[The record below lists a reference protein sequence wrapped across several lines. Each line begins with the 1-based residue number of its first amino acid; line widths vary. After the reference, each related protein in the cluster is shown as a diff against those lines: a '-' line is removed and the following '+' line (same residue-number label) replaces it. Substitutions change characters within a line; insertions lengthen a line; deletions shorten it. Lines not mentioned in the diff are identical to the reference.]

1 MRLGSVKN
9 RVFIQ
14 RIVVSSTATMLSWFL
29 GELISNGSGIVA
41 AIVTIITLRISL
53 QASISEAFTQIIG
66 TALGVF
72 LAFITLATFGQGVIS
87 VGLTIVAA
95 FVIMKLLDLGDDGLI
110 NISVTAI
117 IVLAPGLPEQAASER
132 FLGTL
137 IGALIAIIFSFFNH
151 PDSPIERVERML
163 NKSSWSIANLLS
175 DMSNNMSKK
184 FTTNSATNWLERARR
199 YNTEVEYIRPF
210 AEELLRYSKWS
221 PRLTKEEAQ
230 EYYNNFIALEHTAI
244 QVRTIARALYDSK
257 LKNIEFSPLV
267 LEQLVIVINQA
278 SKQVKS
284 WQIDHGIE
292 VTLNSDYKD
301 ILKDILDKGMN
312 EFEGEIN
319 EDQILILASIITN
332 AERINDSLTLETG
345 AIVNVSTPKI
355 TNTTA
360 EKISSKLNNF
370 TNLIMKKIRSVI
382 NKIKARNFFI

>member
-151 PDSPIERVERML
+151 PDSPVERVERML

-175 DMSNNMSKK
+175 DMSSNMSKK
-184 FTTNSATNWLERARR
+184 FTTNSTTNWLERARR

-221 PRLTKEEAQ
+221 PRLTKENAQ

-345 AIVNVSTPKI
+345 AIVNVSTPLI

-370 TNLIMKKIRSVI
+370 TNIIIKKIRRVI

>member
-151 PDSPIERVERML
+151 PDSPVERVERML

-175 DMSNNMSKK
+175 DMSSNMSKK
-184 FTTNSATNWLERARR
+184 FTTNSTTNWLERARR

-221 PRLTKEEAQ
+221 PRLTKEDAQ
-230 EYYNNFIALEHTAI
+230 EYYNNFVALEHTAI

-370 TNLIMKKIRSVI
+370 TNIIIKKIRSVL

>member
-14 RIVVSSTATMLSWFL
+14 RIVVSTSATMLSWFL

-95 FVIMKLLDLGDDGLI
+95 FVIMKLLDLGDDGLS

-137 IGALIAIIFSFFNH
+137 IGALIAILFSFFNH
-151 PDSPIERVERML
+151 PDSPVERVERML

-175 DMSNNMSKK
+175 DMSSNISKK
-184 FTTNSATNWLERARR
+184 FTTNNTTNWLERARR

-221 PRLTKEEAQ
+221 PRLKKEDAQ
-230 EYYNNFIALEHTAI
+230 EYYNNFVALEHTAI

-267 LEQLVIVINQA
+267 LEQLVLVINQA

-284 WQIDHGIE
+284 WQIDQGIE
-292 VTLNSDYKD
+292 VTLHSDYKD

-332 AERINDSLTLETG
+332 AERINDSLTFETN
-345 AIVNVSTPKI
+345 AIIDVSTPKI

-360 EKISSKLNNF
+360 EKINSKLNKS
-370 TNLIMKKIRSVI
+370 TNLITKKIRSIV